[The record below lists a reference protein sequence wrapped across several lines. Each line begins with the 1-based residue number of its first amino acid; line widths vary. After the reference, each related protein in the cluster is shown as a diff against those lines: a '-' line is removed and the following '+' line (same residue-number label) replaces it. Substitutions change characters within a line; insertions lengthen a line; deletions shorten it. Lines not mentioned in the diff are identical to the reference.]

1 MLEKLSLY
9 ETKTVSGRRRQH
21 YTDMLLSFL
30 FLTRSVLQKLY
41 VIATDRDAQRYRVLK
56 IDRTPAVRPAASSE
70 GSTPDD
76 AEEFGLSI
84 TEDLTTYSYRQKEE
98 LLETLRAG
106 NAGLKTV
113 DKPCFGIAGA
123 CIPGEARTSRRVAGL
138 ERESTEVYVKQALFA
153 SRRRIT

>member
-1 MLEKLSLY
+1 
-9 ETKTVSGRRRQH
+9 
-21 YTDMLLSFL
+21 MLLRLLSD
-30 FLTRSVLQKLY
+30 TDSDDLQKLY

-70 GSTPDD
+70 GSTRDD
-76 AEEFGLSI
+76 AEELGLSI

-123 CIPGEARTSRRVAGL
+123 CSSGKARPRARAGRR
-138 ERESTEVYVKQALFA
+138 EREH
-153 SRRRIT
+153 

>member
-1 MLEKLSLY
+1 MDGGDTHTGILSL
-9 ETKTVSGRRRQH
+9 
-21 YTDMLLSFL
+21 
-30 FLTRSVLQKLY
+30 TRVVLQKLY

-56 IDRTPAVRPAASSE
+56 IDRTPAVRPPAASE
-70 GSTPDD
+70 GSTRDD
-76 AEEFGLSI
+76 AEELGLSI

-123 CIPGEARTSRRVAGL
+123 CISGKAKTSRAL
-138 ERESTEVYVKQALFA
+138 PPTDEEERLY
-153 SRRRIT
+153 

>member
-1 MLEKLSLY
+1 
-9 ETKTVSGRRRQH
+9 
-21 YTDMLLSFL
+21 MLLRLLSD
-30 FLTRSVLQKLY
+30 TDSDDLQKLY

-56 IDRTPAVRPAASSE
+56 IDRTPAVRPAPAASSE
-70 GSTPDD
+70 GSTRDDPD
-76 AEEFGLSI
+76 EFGLSV

-123 CIPGEARTSRRVAGL
+123 CSSGKARPRARARR
-138 ERESTEVYVKQALFA
+138 
-153 SRRRIT
+153 